1 MNLRQV
7 IIDPIFPLGL
17 ILILLALGLVFT
29 LFQFRLIRRRLSRN
43 RSLSLFFLR
52 LVAISLLIL
61 FALNPTWTVR
71 REVKVT
77 PTMAILLDTSP
88 GMGMPG
94 QEGRGS
100 RLDEARALL
109 LDGSRPLLKTLAQRF
124 DVRLYEVGESLKAL
138 KPEDLATLM
147 VRERKG
153 DLRAGL
159 EQMSGKTSLALLLSD
174 GSLKWGEGRST
185 DFPIFTLPVGE
196 PEKYRDILIK
206 AVKAPTMAF
215 RGREVE
221 IDVTVKGYGYPGL
234 KLPVVLK
241 DGEKLL
247 RAKDVRLDERTG
259 EGTVSL
265 SFTPEE
271 VGWRNLSLL
280 TPRQLGEVL
289 TSNNTFSLPLKVVRD
304 KTRILMITGSPS
316 LSYRYMRM
324 ALKNDPSIDLLS
336 FVILRLPSNILNVP
350 LQEQSLIPFPVET
363 LFTKELKDFD
373 LLIFDN
379 FQSNLFFKDQYLEN
393 IRDFVKKGGAFAII
407 GGPNF
412 SAGGGYAGTAIE
424 EILPVRW
431 AAKEGYRRN
440 YPLGV
445 KLTRAGRI
453 HPVTRLSPSEREGL
467 GLWQEMAP
475 LDGVNLLRPKS
486 SGTVLLESAEENSWP
501 MLTVH
506 NYGKGRVL
514 VLATD
519 DSWKWYMGMVA
530 KGKGTWAYLRLV
542 ERMVRWLT
550 RDPSLEPVQI
560 TPPEISGATR
570 QEMEIRV
577 RVQEDPGFSQA
588 GMAISASVINQEG
601 SKVPSQI
608 KPAGQNGEYL
618 LSFLPEK
625 EGTYKVKVE
634 TRAGSQEESLF
645 IRGPM
650 ENMDG
655 FPDRE
660 QLKKISASTRGKTL
674 TGRDEFLKEIESYE
688 EGAHNRFV
696 EESRH
701 PLWDSTYILILLL
714 TLLTMEWY
722 FRRRWGLI

>member
-1 MNLRQV
+1 MNLRE
-7 IIDPIFPLGL
+7 IIIAPVFPLGV
-17 ILILLALGLVFT
+17 ILTLLALGLIFT
-29 LFQFRLIRRRLSRN
+29 LFQFRLIQRRLNRN

-52 LVAISLLIL
+52 LGAISLLVL

-71 REVKVT
+71 KELKVT

-88 GMGMPG
+88 GMDMPG
-94 QEGRGS
+94 REAKGS
-100 RLDEARALL
+100 RLDEARSLL
-109 LDGSRPLLKTLAQRF
+109 LDGSRPLLKSLGQRF
-124 DVRLYEVGESLKAL
+124 DVRLYEVGDSLKAL
-138 KPEDLATLM
+138 KPEDLATLK

-153 DLRAGL
+153 DLTACL
-159 EQMSGKTSLALLLSD
+159 EQLSGKTSLALLLSD
-174 GSLKWGEGRST
+174 GSLKWAEGRST
-185 DFPIFTLPVGE
+185 DFPILTLPVGE
-196 PEKYRDILIK
+196 PEKYRDILIR
-206 AVKAPTMAF
+206 AVKAPKMAF

-221 IDVTVKGYGYPGL
+221 IDVTVKSYGYPGL

-247 RAKDVRLDERTG
+247 RAKDVRLDEKTG

-271 VGWRNLSLL
+271 VGLRELSLL
-280 TPRQLGEVL
+280 VPEQLGESL
-289 TSNNTFSLPLKVVRD
+289 TSNNTIRLSLKVVRD

-379 FQSNLFFKDQYLEN
+379 FQSSLFFRAQYLDNVRE
-393 IRDFVKKGGAFAII
+393 FVKKGGAFAMI
-407 GGPNF
+407 GGPSF
-412 SAGGGYAGTAIE
+412 SAEGGYVGTAIE

-431 AAKEGYRRN
+431 AGKEGYRRS

-445 KLTRAGRI
+445 KLSRAGRI
-453 HPVTRLSPSEREGL
+453 HPVTRRSPAEGEDFR
-467 GLWQEMAP
+467 LWGEMAP
-475 LDGVNLLRPKS
+475 LEGVNLLHPKS
-486 SGTVLLESAEENSWP
+486 SGTVLMESAEEKSWP
-501 MLTVH
+501 ILTVH

-550 RDPSLEPVQI
+550 KDPSLEPVQI
-560 TPPEISGATR
+560 IPPEMSGAAR

-577 RVQEDPGFSQA
+577 RVQEDLGFSKA
-588 GMAISASVINQEG
+588 GMAISASVFSPEG
-601 SKVPSQI
+601 GKVPSPI
-608 KPAGQNGEYL
+608 KPAGQTGEYL
-618 LSFLPEK
+618 LSFFPEK

-634 TRAGSQEESLF
+634 TRAGSWEESMV
-645 IRGPM
+645 IGGPS
-650 ENMDG
+650 ENLDG
-655 FPDRE
+655 FPNHE
-660 QLKKISASTRGKTL
+660 KLQGISASSRGRIVAGK
-674 TGRDEFLKEIESYE
+674 DEFWREIESYE
-688 EGAHNRFV
+688 EGVHNRFI

-701 PLWDSTYILILLL
+701 PLWDATPILILLL
-714 TLLTMEWY
+714 ALLTMEWY

>member
-7 IIDPIFPLGL
+7 IIAPIFPWWV
-17 ILILLALGLVFT
+17 ILILLALGLIFT
-29 LFQFRLIRRRLSRN
+29 LFQFRLYRKRLSRN
-43 RSLSLFFLR
+43 RSLSLFILR
-52 LVAISLLIL
+52 LAAVSLLIL

-77 PTMAILLDTSP
+77 PTLAILLDTSP

-94 QEGRGS
+94 QEGKGS

-109 LDGSRPLLKTLAQRF
+109 LDGSRPLLKNLAQRF

-138 KPEDLATLM
+138 RPEDLADLK
-147 VRERKG
+147 VGERKG
-153 DLRAGL
+153 DLTADL
-159 EQMSGKTSLALLLSD
+159 EQLSGKTSLALLLSD
-174 GSLKWGEGRST
+174 GSLKWREGRPT

-206 AVKAPTMAF
+206 EVKAPTMAF

-221 IDVTVKGYGYPGL
+221 IDVTIKGYGYPGI

-259 EGTVSL
+259 EGTASL

-271 VGWRNLSLL
+271 VGLRNLSLL
-280 TPRQLGEVL
+280 VPRQLGESL
-289 TSNNTFSLPLKVVRD
+289 TSNNAINLPLKVVRD
-304 KTRILMITGSPS
+304 KIRILMITGSPS

-379 FQSNLFFKDQYLEN
+379 FQSSLFFKAQYLEN
-393 IRDFVKKGGAFAII
+393 VREFVKKGGAFAMI
-407 GGPNF
+407 GGSGF
-412 SAGGGYAGTAIE
+412 SAEGGYAGTAIE

-431 AAKEGYRRN
+431 AGKEGYRRN
-440 YPLGV
+440 HPLRV
-445 KLTRAGRI
+445 KLSRAGII
-453 HPVTRLSPSEREGL
+453 HPVTRLSLLEGENL
-467 GLWQEMAP
+467 SLWQEMAP
-475 LDGVNLLRPKS
+475 LDGVNPLRPKS
-486 SGTVLLESAEENSWP
+486 SGTILLESAEENSWP
-501 MLTVH
+501 ILTVN

-560 TPPEISGATR
+560 TPPEISGAAR
-570 QEMEIRV
+570 QEMGVRV
-577 RVQEDPGFSQA
+577 RVQEDPGFSKA
-588 GMAISASVINQEG
+588 SKAISASVINPEG
-601 SKVPSQI
+601 SKIPSPI
-608 KPAGQNGEYL
+608 KPAGQTGEYL
-618 LSFLPEK
+618 LSFLPGK

-634 TRAGSQEESLF
+634 TRAGSWEESVF
-645 IRGPM
+645 IGGPM

-655 FPDRE
+655 FPNQE

-674 TGRDEFLKEIESYE
+674 TGRDEFLAEIKPYE
-688 EGAHNRFV
+688 EGVHNRFV

-701 PLWDSTYILILLL
+701 PLWDTAYILILLL
-714 TLLTMEWY
+714 GLLTMEWY